1 MRKAA
6 KTLALAAAS
15 AGAAAA
21 ARRLR
26 ARRRARVDLYFA
38 DGSMIALAEG
48 QPQAD
53 RLAAL
58 ARDVIDATS
67 SER

>member
-1 MRKAA
+1 MHKAA
-6 KTLALAAAS
+6 KALAIAAAS

-38 DGSMIALAEG
+38 DGSMISLAEG

-53 RLAAL
+53 RLVTLARDVVSAAAL
-58 ARDVIDATS
+58 AR
-67 SER
+67 

>member
-1 MRKAA
+1 MRRAA
-6 KTLALAAAS
+6 KALALGTAS
-15 AGAAAA
+15 AAAAAA

-26 ARRRARVDLYFA
+26 AHRRVRVDLYFA
-38 DGSMIALAEG
+38 DGSMISLAEG

-58 ARDVIDATS
+58 ARDVVAAADAA
-67 SER
+67 

>member
-1 MRKAA
+1 MRRAA
-6 KTLALAAAS
+6 TALALAAAS

-21 ARRLR
+21 ARRFR

-38 DGSMIALAEG
+38 DGSMISLSEG

-53 RLAAL
+53 RLVSL
-58 ARDVIDATS
+58 ARDFVSAAGPA
-67 SER
+67 R